1 MRNKK
6 NCSEFKAVIKA
17 RGHHKSFWFLVVVF
31 LWSISINAFAQDT
44 TTWKYYG
51 ITPPMHHDSV
61 TMKEFAKDVQQL
73 THNQLQIVVHTGG
86 ELPYRPTEAINIVRD
101 QFVDGAIVV
110 GDFVAGAVPIFN
122 LTNLPMLITSE
133 SELNKAMKVFEPYAE
148 KAFNKNGARI
158 LFWHFNSL
166 KCIFG
171 RGKPIESLNDIKG
184 KKIRTFGVPDAE
196 FIRRLGGIP
205 VSMPNTEVATAM
217 QRGVMDAFIASAFF
231 TIGSR
236 WDELCDWAYLTDM
249 TAIIGYEI
257 VSIPSVKKLSAENSK
272 ILFDT
277 AAKYHVRWHKEIL
290 ELEQKSRASMANKG
304 KRMIE
309 ITGKDRMESTQ
320 IIKPYWEQWATSVGP
335 DAVEALDKVRNIL
348 KK

>member
-1 MRNKK
+1 MKNRK
-6 NCSEFKAVIKA
+6 NCSEFKTVIK
-17 RGHHKSFWFLVVVF
+17 RKGLGISFCFLVVVL
-31 LWSISINAFAQDT
+31 LWSMPINAFAQNT

-61 TMKEFAKDVQQL
+61 RLKEFAKDVKQL
-73 THNQLQIVVHTGG
+73 TNNQLQIVIYTGG
-86 ELPYRPTEAINIVRD
+86 ELPYRPTEAISIVRD
-101 QFVDGAIVV
+101 RFVDGATAV
-110 GDFVAGAVPIFN
+110 GDFIAGSVPIFN

-196 FIRRLGGIP
+196 FIRKLGGIP

-236 WDELCDWAYLTDM
+236 WDELCDWGYLTDM
-249 TAIIGYEI
+249 TAIMACEI
-257 VSIPSVKKLSAENSK
+257 VSIPSVKKLSANTQK

-304 KRMIE
+304 KKLIKM
-309 ITGKDRMESTQ
+309 TAKDRMESMQ
-320 IIKPYWEQWATSVGP
+320 IIKPYWEQWAKSVGP
-335 DAVEALDKVRNIL
+335 DAVEALDKVRNVL